1 MRPKKD
7 AGFFQGIK
15 ALRVLLNEWN
25 WRVFGFLC
33 VPRYTYV
40 SKCRRRRVR
49 YAVVSV
55 NSYFWQ
61 DAYKKWRITPEFDFR
76 RAFRLACVL
85 VKTQEKCS
93 EENRS
98 CCSKLNRRL
107 SPTLFSNFA
116 CKRVCQRGEGESAKQ
131 VGSLSSS
138 QSKNHYSHLFIA
150 IYTHLW
156 QQQWRKG
163 IRRSVGFGRQNSQVQ
178 TFFDGT
184 ITFPPAPHCRQD
196 HLCNKT
202 PVSPSLSTPR

>member
-49 YAVVSV
+49 YAFVSV
-55 NSYFWQ
+55 NFYFWQ

-85 VKTQEKCS
+85 VKTQEKCL

-98 CCSKLNRRL
+98 CCSKIE
-107 SPTLFSNFA
+107 SPPFSNAVFKLCMQKSLPKRGGGISEAGGFTVLFSIKEPLQQPFYCHIYPPLA
-116 CKRVCQRGEGESAKQ
+116 TTMAKRDP
-131 VGSLSSS
+131 
-138 QSKNHYSHLFIA
+138 
-150 IYTHLW
+150 
-156 QQQWRKG
+156 
-163 IRRSVGFGRQNSQVQ
+163 SVGRLRAPKLSGPDFFRWYHYIPSCSALQ
-178 TFFDGT
+178 TR
-184 ITFPPAPHCRQD
+184 PP
-196 HLCNKT
+196 
-202 PVSPSLSTPR
+202 V